1 MVYLGLQDDDEHGYD
16 GYDAP
21 YDTRQD
27 ESYPQGPVGGGGPG
41 VGPGV
46 AGGPGYGPG
55 GHGPDPG
62 YGPDDPYAAPRVPE
76 GPHGVDVR
84 PLGGTQPDP
93 RSVAVRDRPVARAG
107 EPTVRALPREDQ
119 PSGVSVSRP
128 GVVRAVPTTAGKV
141 HVVEPRG
148 FNDAQEVG
156 DRVKANQPVILNL
169 QGSTKELRRRLIDFA
184 SGLAYAVDGS
194 MTRVADAV
202 FLISPVNV
210 EISDGEKERLEA
222 KGLYRRD

>member
-1 MVYLGLQDDDEHGYD
+1 MVYLGLQDDDEY

-21 YDTRQD
+21 YDPRHD
-27 ESYPQGPVGGGGPG
+27 EGYSHGQGGGAPGGGGPG
-41 VGPGV
+41 G
-46 AGGPGYGPG
+46 AGGGPAQ
-55 GHGPDPG
+55 G
-62 YGPDDPYAAPRVPE
+62 YGPDDPYATPRMPE

-84 PLGGTQPDP
+84 TLGGAQSDA
-93 RSVAVRDRPVARAG
+93 RSVAVRDRPRTVVG

-119 PSGVSVSRP
+119 PSGVSVTRP
-128 GVVRAVPTTAGKV
+128 GVVRAVPTTSGRV

-148 FNDAQEVG
+148 FNDAQEVA

-184 SGLAYAVDGS
+184 SGLAYAVGGS
-194 MTRVADAV
+194 MSRVADAV

-210 EISDGEKERLEA
+210 EISDVEKERLEA
-222 KGLYRRD
+222 KGLYRHD

>member
-1 MVYLGLQDDDEHGYD
+1 MVYLGLQDDEEYGYD

-21 YDTRQD
+21 YDPRRD
-27 ESYPQGPVGGGGPG
+27 ESYSQGPGGGGPG
-41 VGPGV
+41 G
-46 AGGPGYGPG
+46 GGPGGGGPG
-55 GHGPDPG
+55 GGGPMG
-62 YGPDDPYAAPRVPE
+62 GVSDDPYATTRGPG
-76 GPHGVDVR
+76 GPHGEDVR
-84 PLGGTQPDP
+84 PLGGNQADA
-93 RSVAVRDRPVARAG
+93 RSVAVRDRPAG
-107 EPTVRALPREDQ
+107 AGMGQPTVRPLPREEQ

-128 GVVRAVPTTAGKV
+128 GVVRAVATAAGKV

-210 EISDGEKERLEA
+210 EISDVEKDRLEA